1 MSCRVLSLKFNDDEK
16 KIEKERERENLLRYF
31 VYKEK
36 KISKKS
42 NRMNGIFSRISFGIF
57 LICRT
62 LNLFHLSGITF
73 LKQEGT
79 SFSFY
84 RYIRIERKFF
94 LIEGGEVS

>member
-31 VYKEK
+31 LYKEK

-42 NRMNGIFSRISFGIF
+42 NRMNGTSFGIF
-57 LICRT
+57 LICRK